1 MVDYKGKVALVTGA
15 STGIGKAYA
24 SELAAKGSH
33 VIVVARSKDKLETL
47 AKELSSK
54 YGIKAYALPADLSKP
69 GAVRLLAEQIAE
81 LGLNVNILINNAGFG
96 THGRFEEISSEREQ
110 EMISLNVA
118 SLVDMTHQFLPYMQ
132 QQKNGIIV
140 NVASLGSF
148 QSIPYMATYAAT
160 KAFVLSFTESVFAEN
175 RHLGV
180 RVLALCPGTT
190 KTEFFDVIGTTEMPG
205 GINGTPKSVVK
216 AGFRGIEK
224 GRSYIIDGTSNYWLA
239 QSVRFLTRKF
249 TVIMTERMTR
259 PASSKTAA
267 SIPASGKSK

>member
-15 STGIGKAYA
+15 STGIGKAY
-24 SELAAKGSH
+24 STELAAKGSH

-47 AKELSSK
+47 AKDLSSK
-54 YGIKAYALPADLSKP
+54 YSIKAYALAADLSKP
-69 GAVRLLAEQIAE
+69 GAAQRLDEQIAE
-81 LGLNVNILINNAGFG
+81 LGLNVNILINNAGSG
-96 THGRFEEISSEREQ
+96 THGRFEEISSEREL
-110 EMISLNVA
+110 EMINLNVG

-132 QQKNGIIV
+132 RQKDGIIV

-160 KAFVLSFTESVFAEN
+160 KAFVLSFTEAIFAEN

-180 RVLALCPGTT
+180 RILALCPGTT

-205 GINGTPKSVVK
+205 GINGTPESVVK

-239 QSVRFLTRKF
+239 QSPRFLTRKL
-249 TVIMTERMTR
+249 TAIVTERMTR
-259 PASSKTAA
+259 PA
-267 SIPASGKSK
+267 PGKSK